1 MASGLPSRRTLLLG
15 LGALKLAPPGRDHAI
30 RTAAD
35 EPDRKQHYVIF
46 DGGIES
52 VAVKSLMAAVGN
64 LVSKGADRV
73 HLVVASGGG
82 STRLALEAYA
92 FLRALPVRIVTW
104 NIADVQSSATILF
117 LAGEERIAGP
127 AARFMLHPLTW
138 DMKSQ
143 FNDREMTEARA
154 QLGFDVARFVDIY
167 KERTSLSAAQIDQL
181 EHGTLFLDANEALQA
196 GLVQRVEPFRI
207 APGSEIV
214 VVAPYAP

>member
-1 MASGLPSRRTLLLG
+1 MESRRTLLLG
-15 LGALKLAPPGRDHAI
+15 LGALKLAPPGRDRAI
-30 RTAAD
+30 RSAAD
-35 EPDRKQHYVIF
+35 EPDAKQHYVMF
-46 DGGIES
+46 DGGIEA
-52 VAVKSLMAAVGN
+52 VPVKSLMAEVGG
-64 LVSKGADRV
+64 LVAKGADRV
-73 HLVVASGGG
+73 HLVVTSGGG

-92 FLRALPVRIVTW
+92 FLRALPVRVVTW
-104 NIADVQSSATILF
+104 NIADVQSAATVLF

-138 DMKSQ
+138 DMKGP
-143 FNDREMTEARA
+143 FNDRDMTEARA
-154 QLGFDVARFVDIY
+154 ELGYDIVRFVDIY

-181 EHGTLFLDANEALQA
+181 QHGKLFLDANEALKA